1 MKGYFPKRLFSNKR
15 LFSKGLFSKGLPK
28 SCCSKSSGKS
38 LTAFCRETF
47 YLIYNNKSSSI
58 RIYSGPYFPS
68 FGLNMARYFVS
79 FRIPSECGK
88 IRTRRSPNTDTFYAV
103 LHFLLFSIKVKL
115 NIFSLQV
122 HLIFRTDL
130 FETPIKSTLT
140 FP

>member
-1 MKGYFPKRLFSNKR
+1 MRGYFPKC

-28 SCCSKSSGKS
+28 SCCSKSSGKF
-38 LTAFCRETF
+38 LTAFGRETF
-47 YLIYNNKSSSI
+47 YLIYSNKSSYI
-58 RIYSGPYFPS
+58 RSYSGPYFPS
-68 FGLNMARYFVS
+68 FGLNMERYFVS

-88 IRTRRSPNTDTFYAV
+88 IRARRSPNTDTFYAV
-103 LHFLLFSIKVKL
+103 LHFLLFSIEVKL